1 MSCGAKVNQE
11 TYWRSKEGRDGGVRG
26 VGRKGGEEGCIEE
39 HCESTVNKSP
49 WEKGMNWIIND
60 DVRVSRDDSNY
71 RASHTD
77 NFQPRR
83 SQKEVTFNNWQQLC
97 LCFLLSA
104 LIG

>member
-1 MSCGAKVNQE
+1 MVALEGLDA
-11 TYWRSKEGRDGGVRG
+11 KEGRKAALRSIVRVPLINLHG
-26 VGRKGGEEGCIEE
+26 
-39 HCESTVNKSP
+39 
-49 WEKGMNWIIND
+49 KGMNWIIND